1 MPASKLAVAGAL
13 FLVFTSLLGGFD
25 NQPLAN
31 GIFLP
36 PAASAISSALQ
47 WLASNQSSTGSYG
60 DYFEHWTA
68 AAAYALWLNNSLSPK
83 AALSYSWLAV
93 QLNSSSS
100 WFWGQYGEADVPGAM
115 LRSVGA
121 SQSLGM
127 IDVTGVISRLL
138 ELQEPN
144 GGFRGYYLPNAGQYG
159 QNVASAVDTAMALW
173 GLAETGTNNP
183 SSRQTAIDY
192 LVSLQNSDG
201 SFNLTKTTASDPIYS
216 QGPEPVSITA
226 LAVLAL
232 KTASYTNDS
241 LLAKALGFLSTATSR
256 NFTAPDT
263 REGHVYSASLTALAL
278 SAFGRTG
285 DASEAVA
292 FILSH
297 QNLDGGFSDRIRS
310 SGAPNALD
318 TGWAAI
324 ALQLVQTEPVPTGPS
339 QGNPRLN
346 PLVIAAIVAS
356 VVVPVAVILGL
367 AVYYR
372 RKKERVSSPASPIGG
387 SVRS

>member
-1 MPASKLAVAGAL
+1 MPAFKLAAAGAL
-13 FLVFTSLLGGFD
+13 ILVFTSLPGVFVD

-31 GIFLP
+31 GPFLST
-36 PAASAISSALQ
+36 AASATSSALQ

-68 AAAYALWLNNSLSPK
+68 AAAYALWLNNSRSPK

-100 WFWGQYGEADVPGAM
+100 WFWGQNGEADIPGAM
-115 LRSVGA
+115 LHSVAA
-121 SQSLGM
+121 SQSLAV
-127 IDVTGVISRLL
+127 IDVTGVTSRLL
-138 ELQEPN
+138 ELQESN
-144 GGFRGYYLPNAGQYG
+144 GGFRGYYDPNAGPYG
-159 QNVASAVDTAMALW
+159 QNVASAIDTAMALW
-173 GLAETGTNNP
+173 GLAEAGANSP

-201 SFNLTKTTASDPIYS
+201 SFNLTRTTASDPIYS
-216 QGPEPVSITA
+216 HGPEPVSITA
-226 LAVLAL
+226 LALLAL
-232 KTASYTNDS
+232 KTASYTNDA
-241 LLAKALGFLSTATSR
+241 LVTKALDFLRMATSR
-256 NFTAPDT
+256 NFTDPNT
-263 REGHVYSASLTALAL
+263 PEGHVYSASLTALAL
-278 SAFGRTG
+278 NAFGRTRE
-285 DASEAVA
+285 ASGAVA

-297 QNLDGGFSDRIRS
+297 QNPDGGFSDSRS
-310 SGAPNALD
+310 SRASNALD

-324 ALQLVQTEPVPTGPS
+324 ALQLVQAEPLPTGPS
-339 QGNPRLN
+339 PGSPRLN
-346 PLVIAAIVAS
+346 PLVVAEIVAS

-372 RKKERVSSPASPIGG
+372 RKKERVSIPASPMGR